1 MRQFFQQTTAGFLG
15 SLAGL
20 IVFFGLAAA
29 GSLGLLSVLAS
40 RDDGPQVKQDAVL
53 VFDLG
58 TPIRDARPPID
69 VRQALSENPEAIPV
83 TLRQTIAAIDAAADD
98 KRISGLFLDGSKG
111 NSEVGL
117 ATLRELRE
125 ALERFQASGKPVFA
139 YDVDGGERDYYLLS
153 AADTV
158 ALNPLGVLEFNGF
171 SARQAFFAGAIE
183 KYGVGVQIV
192 RAGRYKSAVEPLV
205 RSDLSPENREQLQAL
220 LGDLWDEVKD
230 GIAAKREVTP
240 AQLQEL
246 ADTKGLLLPEE
257 AQARGLADEVIY
269 YDGAIA
275 RLKEIAGK
283 DADAKSFPQI
293 SLRRYITVREAAES
307 KDNSKNKIAVVYA
320 EGGIVGGNDLQGVSG
335 DRFAKIIRRLRQ
347 DDAVKAIVLR
357 VNSPGG
363 SATASEVLLREV
375 QLAGE
380 EKPIIVSMGDVAA
393 SGGYW
398 IATGADR
405 IFAAPNTITGSIGV
419 FGVLADIER
428 LGNDNGIAWDG
439 VKTAELA
446 DLSTL
451 SRPKTEAELAR
462 YQVLI
467 DRIYDLFLEKVATAR
482 DLTKEQVAELAQGR
496 VWSGEDAMEVG
507 LVDSLGGLDAA
518 IDEAAAMAELGEDW
532 TLQEY
537 PRFQSFEELLVKR
550 LTGQEEEVRLEL
562 DAASSLAPAEVRHL
576 WQAWQMLRELNDP
589 SGAYARLPFELV
601 ID

>member
-1 MRQFFQQTTAGFLG
+1 MRQFLKQTTAGFLG

-40 RDDGPQVKQDAVL
+40 SRDDGPQVKQDAVL
-53 VFDLG
+53 VFDLA
-58 TPIRDARPPID
+58 TPIRDARPPVD
-69 VRQALSENPEAIPV
+69 FQQALAGNAEANPI
-83 TLRQTIAAIDAAADD
+83 TLRQAIAAIDAAAED

-111 NSEVGL
+111 NSAAGL
-117 ATLRELRE
+117 ASLRELRE
-125 ALERFQASGKPVFA
+125 ALERFQASGKEIFA

-158 ALNPLGVLEFNGF
+158 ALNPLGTIEFNGF

-183 KYGVGVQIV
+183 KYGVGVQVV

-205 RSDLSPENREQLQAL
+205 RSDLSPDNREQLQAL
-220 LGDLWDEVKD
+220 LGDLWDEVKT
-230 GIAAKREVTP
+230 GIAAKREVTV
-240 AQLQEL
+240 AQLQTL
-246 ADTKGLLLPEE
+246 ADTKGLLLAEE
-257 AQARGLADEVIY
+257 AQAAGLADETLY

-275 RLKEIAGK
+275 RLKEMAGK
-283 DADAKSFPQI
+283 DADAESFPQI
-293 SLRRYITVREAAES
+293 SLRRYITVREAAQA
-307 KDNSKNKIAVVYA
+307 KNTAGNKIAVVYA
-320 EGGIVGGNDLQGVSG
+320 EGGIVGGNEIQGVGG

-347 DDAVKAIVLR
+347 DEDVKAIVLR

-380 EKPIIVSMGDVAA
+380 EKPIVVSMGDIAA

-419 FGVLADIER
+419 FGVLGNFER
-428 LGNDNGIAWDG
+428 LANDNGITWDG

-446 DLSTL
+446 DLGTL

-462 YQVLI
+462 YQVFV
-467 DRIYDLFLEKVATAR
+467 DRIYDLFLDKVATAR
-482 DLTKEQVAELAQGR
+482 NLSKEQVAELAQGR
-496 VWSGEDAMEVG
+496 VWSGEDAMEIG
-507 LVDSLGGLDAA
+507 LVDRLGGLDAA
-518 IDEAAAMAELGEDW
+518 IEEAATLAELGENW
-532 TLQEY
+532 QLQEY
-537 PRFQSFEELLVKR
+537 PRFTSFEEVLVKR
-550 LTGQEEEVRLEL
+550 LTGQEEETQLEL
-562 DAASSLAPAEVRHL
+562 DPASFAPAEIQHL
-576 WQAWQMLRELNDP
+576 WQTMAVLREFNDP
-589 SGAYARLPFELV
+589 RGAYARLPFELT